1 MGHAELLRRNKSFR
15 LLFLATLGSLVG
27 TWLATIALT
36 VEIYD
41 RTHSG
46 GWVSALLIAV
56 FLPTVIVGV
65 AVGPLLD
72 RLSRRSLMI
81 ASDLLRAG
89 VFVALP
95 FVDRPVWIVALAGLS
110 GLGNAVYRPTVNAA
124 MPNLL
129 EEDEL
134 EKGNAIFMTVENMAW
149 AVGPLIGGAIVATS
163 GTQAAYWINA
173 VSFVLSAALIR
184 AIPGARLQSEVS
196 VSRGHWR
203 DIVDGLAL
211 AKRSPAVQVV
221 VAAWSVTMLGVA
233 CINVGEVVIAKSSFN
248 AGDFGFGLLFGAG
261 GVGLAIGSFAGG
273 MLAERRPIG
282 DALRPG
288 DHHRRARL
296 RDRRRRSERLARR
309 ACGRDRRHRE
319 RRVGDVQ
326 RAPDPARRSRLVP
339 RSRLHDHDERHV
351 RDPRAGDGHRRSG
364 DDGAGRPLDLG
375 DRRRL
380 LPALRPRCDRALAAP
395 PRLGPGDGG
404 GGGGRREQPRA
415 LPLSRRRRTRNGTPA
430 DG

>member
-1 MGHAELLRRNKSFR
+1 MGHFELLRRNSSFR

-56 FLPTVIVGV
+56 FLPTVIIGV

-95 FVDRPVWIVALAGLS
+95 FVDRPVWIVALAGVS

-124 MPNLL
+124 IPNLL

-134 EKGNAIFMTVENMAW
+134 EKGNALFMTVENMAW
-149 AVGPLIGGAIVATS
+149 AIGPLIGGTIVATS

-173 VSFVLSAALIR
+173 VSFVFSAALIR
-184 AIPGARLQSEVS
+184 AIPARRLQSEVS
-196 VSRGHWR
+196 LSRGHWR

-211 AKRSPAVQVV
+211 AKRVPAVQIVI
-221 VAAWSVTMLGVA
+221 AAWSVTMLGVA
-233 CINVGEVVIAKSSFN
+233 CINVGEVVIAKASFN
-248 AGDFGFGLLFGAG
+248 AGDFGYGLLFGAS
-261 GVGLAIGSFAGG
+261 GVGLAIGSFGGG
-273 MLAERRPIG
+273 MLAERRSIG
-282 DALRPG
+282 TLYGPAIILAGLGYGIAAAAPNVWLAALAVVIAGIGNGASALYNVLLIQRGVPDAYRG
-288 DHHRRARL
+288 RAFTITMSVTYAILGPAMAVAGPLTTTLGGRWIWAIGACLFTLSGLVAIALSPRL
-296 RDRRRRSERLARR
+296 RDSGPVTEA
-309 ACGRDRRHRE
+309 
-319 RRVGDVQ
+319 DVED
-326 RAPDPARRSRLVP
+326 AETL
-339 RSRLHDHDERHV
+339 E
-351 RDPRAGDGHRRSG
+351 
-364 DDGAGRPLDLG
+364 GA
-375 DRRRL
+375 
-380 LPALRPRCDRALAAP
+380 PAL
-395 PRLGPGDGG
+395 
-404 GGGGRREQPRA
+404 E
-415 LPLSRRRRTRNGTPA
+415 TTPH
-430 DG
+430 